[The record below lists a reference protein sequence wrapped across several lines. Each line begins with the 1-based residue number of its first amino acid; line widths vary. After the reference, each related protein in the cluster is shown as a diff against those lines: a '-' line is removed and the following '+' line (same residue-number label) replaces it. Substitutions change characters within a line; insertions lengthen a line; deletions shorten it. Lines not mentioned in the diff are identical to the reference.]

1 MAHEL
6 RDAAGASCRFRRKE
20 NTMKTWRCFGA
31 AAIASIAVCI
41 LAVGASKAASTHD
54 EATASITSYN
64 HTPDYIHQFYVDGTW
79 GGNSFAY
86 GGGGSFVCCVAYPK
100 NWHPGLTAKV
110 KWTTS
115 SSDPNAEGDAAKE
128 HWHEAVVSID
138 RYEDE
143 ADTLNVHFLPEGKVR
158 LIISNKGPG
167 QRNYPGPPY
176 PVKPADFHFEPSR
189 RAAREAEQRARAQA
203 AGRARL
209 QEEMRA
215 LKNAPPPPQAPAE
228 PIPLLPDE
236 IAPGVKRDATTPPG
250 YHHIQG

>member
-1 MAHEL
+1 
-6 RDAAGASCRFRRKE
+6 
-20 NTMKTWRCFGA
+20 MKTWRCLGA
-31 AAIASIAVCI
+31 AAIASTTFCVLTACTTKT
-41 LAVGASKAASTHD
+41 APTDD
-54 EATASITSYN
+54 EVAASITSYN

-79 GGNSFAY
+79 AGNSFAY
-86 GGGGSFVCCVAYPK
+86 GGGGKFVCCVAYPK

-115 SSDPNAEGDAAKE
+115 SSDPNAEGDAAQE
-128 HWHEAVVSID
+128 HWHEAVVPIE
-138 RYEDE
+138 RYEEE

-158 LIISNKGPG
+158 LIISSMVAG
-167 QRNYPGPPY
+167 QPNYPGPPY

-189 RAAREAEQRARAQA
+189 RAARDEEQRARAQA
-203 AGRARL
+203 EGRA
-209 QEEMRA
+209 QAEAEMRA

>member
-1 MAHEL
+1 
-6 RDAAGASCRFRRKE
+6 
-20 NTMKTWRCFGA
+20 MKTWRCFGA
-31 AAIASIAVCI
+31 AAIALTAFCI
-41 LAVGASKAASTHD
+41 LAACTSKTTETDDHVA
-54 EATASITSYN
+54 ASITSYN

-79 GGNSFAY
+79 AGNSFAY
-86 GGGGSFVCCVAYPK
+86 GGGGKFVCCVAYPK

-128 HWHEAVVSID
+128 HWHEAIVSID
-138 RYEDE
+138 RYEEE

-215 LKNAPPPPQAPAE
+215 LKDAPPPPQVPAE
-228 PIPLLPDE
+228 PIPRLPDE
-236 IAPGVKRDATTPPG
+236 VAPGVKRDATTPPG

>member
-1 MAHEL
+1 MRE
-6 RDAAGASCRFRRKE
+6 E
-20 NTMKTWRCFGA
+20 NTMKTRRCFGA
-31 AAIASIAVCI
+31 AAIASTAFCVLTACTTKP
-41 LAVGASKAASTHD
+41 APTDD
-54 EATASITSYN
+54 EVAASITSYN

-79 GGNSFAY
+79 AGNSFAY
-86 GGGGSFVCCVAYPK
+86 GGGGKFVCCIAYPRA
-100 NWHPGLTAKV
+100 WHPGLTATV

-115 SSDPNAEGDAAKE
+115 SSDPNATGDAVKP
-128 HWHEAVVSID
+128 HWHEAVVPIEK
-138 RYEDE
+138 YVE
-143 ADTLNVHFLPEGKVR
+143 AGKLNVHFLPGGKVR
-158 LIISNKGPG
+158 LIISSKVAGHPE
-167 QRNYPGPPY
+167 YPGPAY